1 MQTVAAQQAI
11 KSRLVASIASNY
23 YQLLALD
30 QQKRIAEETIENRR
44 KSIETIQA
52 LKMAGSVTEVAIKQN
67 EAQWLNARAL
77 LVDINNNI
85 HLLENAF
92 CILLEIRLMMYLVL
106 CWKRKKRILCC
117 QQACLFSY

>member
-92 CILLEIRLMMYLVL
+92 CILLEIRLMMYHEL